1 MMFPGRI
8 TAGTLTVAVQYVIV
22 SLVAYLGAYSFT
34 NIIHG
39 SYASIGALWA
49 MISGMVVLQ
58 ASMGATEW
66 SAWRRVFGS
75 LLGAVLSA
83 AYLLVFPF
91 SPVGMALSIGFTVL
105 ICEVFRVP
113 DHARLA
119 AITVGAVMIFS
130 NLNPE
135 IGPVV
140 NAALRFG
147 EVLIGSTIAVLVVR
161 FWPLPPA
168 ADDDTRTE

>member
-1 MMFPGRI
+1 MRFPGRI

-22 SLVAYLGAYSFT
+22 SLIAYLGAYSFT
-34 NIIHG
+34 NLVHG
-39 SYASIGALWA
+39 SYASIGGLWA

-58 ASMGATEW
+58 ATMDATE
-66 SAWRRVFGS
+66 STAGRRVFGS
-75 LLGAVLSA
+75 LVGAVLSA

-91 SPVGMALSIGFTVL
+91 SPVGMALSIGITVL
-105 ICEVFRVP
+105 ICQAFQVP

-119 AITVGAVMIFS
+119 AITVGAIMIFS
-130 NLNPE
+130 DLNPE

-147 EVLIGSTIAVLVVR
+147 EVFIGSTVAVLVVR
-161 FWPLPPA
+161 FWPFSPK
-168 ADDDTRTE
+168 DETRAE